1 MGCQS
6 QQDNRPYMLMY
17 CYARL
22 YRESTNSY
30 ITYHSSVPIRSD
42 EWHMLVDS
50 YLCGWELLCLST
62 HNPDE
67 F

>member
-1 MGCQS
+1 
-6 QQDNRPYMLMY
+6 MLMY

-30 ITYHSSVPIRSD
+30 ITYYSNVPIRPD
-42 EWHMLVDS
+42 DWHMLVDS